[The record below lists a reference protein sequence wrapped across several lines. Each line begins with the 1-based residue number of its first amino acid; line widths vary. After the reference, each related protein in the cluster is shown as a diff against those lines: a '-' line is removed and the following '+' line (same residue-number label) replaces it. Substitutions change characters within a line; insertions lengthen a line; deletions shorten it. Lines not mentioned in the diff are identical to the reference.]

1 MKIRNL
7 LESDAPDVA
16 GLLSELGY
24 AVSADDIPHRLDKV
38 RDEDGAAYL
47 AVDENDEA
55 LGLIVLVDH
64 SVLHA
69 TGSVALI
76 TALVVS
82 SQARGKGVGRALVDR
97 AKIWARDR
105 QCVRLLVTSG
115 EQRADAHAFY
125 PACGLPYTG
134 RRFAITLT

>member
-16 GLLSELGY
+16 GLLSQLGY
-24 AVSADDIPHRLDKV
+24 AVSADDIPPRLDKV

-47 AVDENDEA
+47 AVDDDDEA
-55 LGLIVLVDH
+55 LGLVVLVDH
-64 SVLHA
+64 WVLHA
-69 TGSVALI
+69 RGPVALI
-76 TALVVS
+76 PARVVS
-82 SQARGKGVGRALVDR
+82 PDAGGKGVGRALVHT
-97 AKIWARDR
+97 AKVWARER

-134 RRFAITLT
+134 RRFAVTLT